1 MDQKGCLLS
10 PSNIIRIA
18 AVLIP
23 NEQDQILCVRKEGTE
38 MFMFPGGKQALWE
51 TPAQA
56 AIRELEEELHFELEE
71 EDLDLYGRFQAP
83 AANEPGFYVDCH
95 VFSTFDVFLNYTPDV
110 YEELAEAKYFS
121 PKPRSKKL
129 APLTRDV
136 FEAISSEVR

>member
-38 MFMFPGGKQALWE
+38 MFMFPGGKQELWE

-56 AIRELEEELHFELEE
+56 AIRELEEE
-71 EDLDLYGRFQAP
+71 DLDLYGRFQAS

-95 VFSTFDVFLNYTPDV
+95 MFSTFDVFLNYTPDV

>member
-23 NEQDQILCVRKEGTE
+23 NDQDQILCVRKEGTE
-38 MFMFPGGKQALWE
+38 LFMFPGGKQELWE
-51 TPAQA
+51 TPAPA
-56 AIRELEEELHFELEE
+56 AIRELEE

>member
-1 MDQKGCLLS
+1 MDQKDFLLN

-23 NEQDQILCVRKEGTE
+23 NEKGQILCVRKAGTE
-38 MFMFPGGKQALWE
+38 LFMFPGGKQESWE
-51 TPAQA
+51 TPAEA
-56 AIRELEEELHFELEE
+56 AIRELQEELHFELEE
-71 EDLDLYGRFQAP
+71 EDLDLFGRFQAP

-95 VFSTFDVFLNYTPDV
+95 VFNTFDVFLNYTPDV

-121 PKPRSKKL
+121 PRFRSRKL

-136 FEAISSEVR
+136 FEALSSEEY

>member
-1 MDQKGCLLS
+1 M
-10 PSNIIRIA
+10 
-18 AVLIP
+18 
-23 NEQDQILCVRKEGTE
+23 
-38 MFMFPGGKQALWE
+38 WE

-56 AIRELEEELHFELEE
+56 AIRELEEEDF
-71 EDLDLYGRFQAP
+71 DLYGRFQAP

>member
-1 MDQKGCLLS
+1 
-10 PSNIIRIA
+10 
-18 AVLIP
+18 
-23 NEQDQILCVRKEGTE
+23 
-38 MFMFPGGKQALWE
+38 MFMFPGGKQELWE

-56 AIRELEEELHFELEE
+56 AIRELEE

>member
-1 MDQKGCLLS
+1 M
-10 PSNIIRIA
+10 IRIA

-38 MFMFPGGKQALWE
+38 MFMFPGGKQELWE

-56 AIRELEEELHFELEE
+56 AIRELEE

-95 VFSTFDVFLNYTPDV
+95 VSSTFDVFLNYTPDV

>member
-38 MFMFPGGKQALWE
+38 MFMFPGGKQELWE

-56 AIRELEEELHFELEE
+56 AIRELEE

-129 APLTRDV
+129 ALLTRDV

>member
-1 MDQKGCLLS
+1 MS

-38 MFMFPGGKQALWE
+38 MFMFPGGKQELWE

-56 AIRELEEELHFELEE
+56 AIRELEE

-95 VFSTFDVFLNYTPDV
+95 VSSTFDVFLNYTPDV

-121 PKPRSKKL
+121 SKPRSKKL